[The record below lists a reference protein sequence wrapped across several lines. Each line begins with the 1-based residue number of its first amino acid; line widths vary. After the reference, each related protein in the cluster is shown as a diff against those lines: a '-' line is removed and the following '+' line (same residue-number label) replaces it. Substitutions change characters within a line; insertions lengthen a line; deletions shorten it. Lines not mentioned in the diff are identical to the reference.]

1 MSWRGILIYVENYS
15 GKVNSSAFELLGK
28 ANELKIRIGGEVSA
42 ITLAREDVDAVVQ
55 QLISYGADR
64 VVVYKVSSD
73 EELANQLIHRDAIVD
88 TVNMFKPKLVLI
100 SATPWGRSLGPRVAA
115 KLGTGITADCLD
127 IYVDEQGDIVQVRP
141 AFTGNIIAHI
151 KTLTNPVITTI
162 RPKVLPIPRPDPSK
176 RGEVVV
182 KNIEELNLSND
193 ARNIK
198 VLGVAKVKEVKL
210 PDVQIIVSVGRGLRS
225 REDIEIF
232 KEFAKMLGGE
242 LGCSK
247 PLVDMGWCEKDRQVG
262 FSGNI
267 VRPRI
272 YIACGISGAPQH
284 IAGMKDSEYVIAINI
299 DETAPISKYSDLLI
313 VGNMYEIVEK
323 AIKKISEVKKD
334 MLTT

>member
-1 MSWRGILIYVENYS
+1 MSWRGILIYAENYS
-15 GKVNSSAFELLGK
+15 GRVNSSAFELLGK
-28 ANELKIRIGGEVSA
+28 ANELKIRIDGEVSA
-42 ITLAREDVDAVVQ
+42 ITLAREDVDVVVQ

-162 RPKVLPIPRPDPSK
+162 RPKVFPIPRPDPSK

-210 PDVQIIVSVGRGLRS
+210 PDVQIIVSVGRGLRG

-313 VGNMYEIVEK
+313 VGNMYEIIEK